1 MAKIIIL
8 IGAHLCTAPRP
19 QKEAETLANAG
30 HDVTVSGFWFDPEL
44 VKRDRILIANKK
56 WRFEPIIDF
65 QPTHRLNN
73 WSIRLQSRLAKE
85 QFQRFG
91 TFSPGLLGYGAKA
104 MLKVARQTRADL
116 TIVHSEAG
124 LWVGNR
130 LLDEGF
136 RVGVDFED
144 WFSEDLL
151 PEARTA
157 RPIAQLKALE
167 SRLARDCTY
176 CLTTSHALAE
186 GLAEAYQAPKPTV
199 IYNAF
204 PWAERSQ
211 IDHQKQ
217 DRCHPNL
224 PSLHWFS
231 QTIGPGR
238 GLETLFPALPHL
250 TAQVEIHLRGNYPES
265 ARQWLESLVPSEW
278 RVKRSYPDGNRLF
291 IHPTVPNAELLSCIA
306 EHDIGLALERTDIPS
321 RNLTVTN
328 KLFQY
333 LQAGLAVIAT
343 DTAGQREILSQQP
356 AIGRLI
362 PNNDPVAL
370 AQALKDLL
378 CDSEKLTAAKAA
390 SLQAAK
396 EQFCWEKQ
404 AEILLQAAEL
414 ALAKEPKSLSVQSP
428 DARIEA
434 W

>member
-1 MAKIIIL
+1 MTKIIIL

-19 QKEAETLANAG
+19 QKEAEALANAG
-30 HDVTVSGFWFDPEL
+30 HDVTVRGFWFDPEL

-91 TFSPGLLGYGAKA
+91 TFSPELLGYGAKA

-124 LWVGNR
+124 LWVGNQ
-130 LLDEGF
+130 LLNEGF

-151 PEARTA
+151 PAARAT
-157 RPIAQLKALE
+157 RPIAQLKKLE
-167 SRLARDCTY
+167 SRLARECTY

-186 GLAEAYQAPKPTV
+186 ALAEAYQTPKPTV

-204 PWAERSQ
+204 SWAERSQ
-211 IDHQKQ
+211 IDNQKR
-217 DRCHPNL
+217 DRQNLKL

-238 GLETLFPALPHL
+238 GLETLFQALPHL
-250 TAQVEIHLRGNYPES
+250 TIPVEIHLRGNYPES
-265 ARQWLESLVPSEW
+265 ARQWLEPLVTSEW
-278 RVKRSYPDGNRLF
+278 RDRIF
-291 IHPTVPNAELLSCIA
+291 IHPTVANAELLSRIA
-306 EHDIGLALERTDIPS
+306 EHDVGLALEYTDILS

-370 AQALKDLL
+370 ALALKDLL
-378 CDSEKLTAAKAA
+378 CDSEKLTAVKAA

-404 AEILLQAAEL
+404 AEILLEAAEL
-414 ALAKEPKSLSVQSP
+414 ALAKDNRSLNVQCS
-428 DARIEA
+428 DA
-434 W
+434 